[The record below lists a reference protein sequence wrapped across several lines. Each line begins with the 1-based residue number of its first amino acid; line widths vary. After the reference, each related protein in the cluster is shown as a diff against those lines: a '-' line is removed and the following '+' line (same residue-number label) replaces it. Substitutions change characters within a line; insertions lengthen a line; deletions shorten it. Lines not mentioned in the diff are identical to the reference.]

1 MKKYST
7 SIAARKLV
15 GKSLALG
22 TSRHQVKAEKKRLI
36 CGVSTAHAHT
46 RSLKSVADWMHANN
60 GKHLPNLN
68 EEDAFNYLTLR
79 ALTVGQSAV
88 DLDRQAIN
96 FHLLYEDPIPFLAST
111 VERRL
116 TNRAYTSA
124 QIDLL
129 IANATA
135 DMQFSIRVA
144 ADAGL
149 RAMELI
155 TIATTDQLEES
166 KRDAWSAERFLG
178 RENDAVFIVRGKG
191 GLYRQVRL
199 SPMLAEQLMKRARP
213 FPTTVSD
220 RALNHKS
227 FFDLTAGVNFS
238 QQFSSLSK
246 KVLGMSNGGHGLR
259 HTFAQSRLRDLMCR
273 GLSFEDALRVLSNE
287 LGHFSSNNTF
297 AYLRD

>member
-7 SIAARKLV
+7 TIAARKLV

-22 TSRHQVKAEKKRLI
+22 TSRHQVKSEEKHLI

-46 RSLKSVADWMHANN
+46 RSLKAVGDWMHSTT
-60 GKHLPNLN
+60 GKHLKNLN
-68 EEDAFNYLTLR
+68 EDDALVYLTAR

-96 FHLLYEDPIPFLAST
+96 FHLLYENPIPFVAST
-111 VERRL
+111 IERKL
-116 TNRAYTSA
+116 TNRAYTEA

-129 IANATA
+129 IADASEK
-135 DMQFSIRVA
+135 MQFSIRVA

-155 TIATTDQLEES
+155 TIAPADWLEES
-166 KRDAWSAERFLG
+166 TRDAWSTERFLG
-178 RENDAVFIVRGKG
+178 RENDVAFVVRGKG

-199 SPMLAEQLMKRARP
+199 SPSLAEQLMMRVRP
-213 FPTTVSD
+213 FPITVVD
-220 RALNHKS
+220 RKVTHKS
-227 FFDLTAGVNFS
+227 FFDLTSGVNFS

-246 KVLGMSNGGHGLR
+246 RVLGMSNGGHGLR